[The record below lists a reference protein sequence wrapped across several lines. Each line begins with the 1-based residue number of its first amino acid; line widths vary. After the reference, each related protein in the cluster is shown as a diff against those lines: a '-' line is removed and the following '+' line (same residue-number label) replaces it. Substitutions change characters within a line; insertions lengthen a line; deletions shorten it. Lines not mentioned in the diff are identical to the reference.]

1 MPGEKATMWNMSTS
15 TEESSLVI
23 LSYEEHE
30 PEVPRLLGNG
40 ASAEPDGQVGAAYVP
55 DFPGRPRGDW
65 AVPGLSAVFQQAN
78 AQASFGRFGLQAME
92 ELP

>member
-1 MPGEKATMWNMSTS
+1 MDGD
-15 TEESSLVI
+15 VCI
-23 LSYEEHE
+23 
-30 PEVPRLLGNG
+30 VP
-40 ASAEPDGQVGAAYVP
+40 PWHQVP